1 MIDYRDRIKDLAK
14 ADPPTSEFYY
24 KRIAGF
30 TQSGQNLVEEIN
42 SLNPGLVVDVGC
54 GGNYF
59 KNKIKNLIGFDI
71 CDYPEVDF
79 CCAIEDMILEPGS
92 VDIILALGSL
102 QYTDRDLIYKDISK
116 IVNWLR
122 PGGFI
127 VVRIANFVS
136 ESMSKKT
143 RYPYRWSQEWFEKIS
158 ADFKL
163 TTIKGPVIDNNTN
176 TNIQKTV
183 WWWQKQ

>member
-1 MIDYRDRIKDLAK
+1 MINYRDRIKDLARSDCPD
-14 ADPPTSEFYY
+14 AQIVHNRMS
-24 KRIAGF
+24 GF
-30 TQSGQNLVEEIN
+30 AHAGQNLVEEIN
-42 SLNPGLVVDVGC
+42 SLNPNLVVDVGC
-54 GGNYF
+54 GSNYF

-79 CCAIEDMILEPGS
+79 NCAIEDMVLNSGS
-92 VDIILALGSL
+92 VDVILALGSL

-127 VVRIANFVS
+127 VVRIAKFVS
-136 ESMSKKT
+136 ESMSVKT
-143 RYPYRWSQEWFEKIS
+143 RHPYRWSQEWFDKLS
-158 ADFKL
+158 TDFKL
-163 TTIKGPVIDNNTN
+163 TTIKGPVLDKNTN
-176 TNIQKTV
+176 TNLEKIV